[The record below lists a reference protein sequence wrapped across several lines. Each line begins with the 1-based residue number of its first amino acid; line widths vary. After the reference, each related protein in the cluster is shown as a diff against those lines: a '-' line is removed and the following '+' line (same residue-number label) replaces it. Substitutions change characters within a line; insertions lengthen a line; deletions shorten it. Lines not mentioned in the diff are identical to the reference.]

1 MRRSVRF
8 LVAFVVVVGMGLPAI
23 AQPIPPPLEKPF
35 NVESLWPQLMKGNDL
50 FASGVLRYT
59 QLNDIRRRT
68 ASGQNPPITVL
79 ACSDSRVPP
88 ELVFGRGLDDLFV
101 VRTAGNVADTFGIA
115 SIEYG
120 VAHHW
125 TKVIV
130 VLAHDR
136 CGAVT
141 EALKSVEPDTPSLI
155 ALVHRIREGIKGVD
169 LGTKK
174 RDMVRPAVI
183 ANAKASAHYL
193 VEHSEVIKKA
203 VDRKEL
209 EIVVAYYGFSEGKVL
224 KLETIR

>member
-8 LVAFVVVVGMGLPAI
+8 FFVLAVVVGIGLPAI
-23 AQPIPPPLEKPF
+23 SQPIPPPLQKPF
-35 NVESLWPQLMKGNDL
+35 TVRSLWPQLKAGNDL

-125 TKVIV
+125 TKVII

-141 EALKSVEPDTPSLI
+141 EALKTVEPDTPSLI
-155 ALVHRIREGIKGVD
+155 ELVHRIRDGIKDAD

-193 VEHSEVIKKA
+193 VDHSEVIKNA
-203 VDRKEL
+203 VDKKEV
-209 EIVVAYYGFSEGKVL
+209 EIVVAYYGFSDGKVVR
-224 KLETIR
+224 LETIR

>member
-8 LVAFVVVVGMGLPAI
+8 LFVLAVVVGMGLPAV
-23 AQPIPPPLEKPF
+23 AQPIPPPLQRPF
-35 NVESLWPQLMKGNDL
+35 TVRSLWPQLKAGNDL

-125 TKVIV
+125 TKVII

-141 EALKSVEPDTPSLI
+141 EALKTVEPDTPSLI
-155 ALVHRIREGIKGVD
+155 ELVHRIRDGIKGAD

-193 VEHSEVIKKA
+193 VDHSEVIKNA
-203 VDRKEL
+203 VDKKEV
-209 EIVVAYYGFSEGKVL
+209 EIVVAYYGFSDGKVVR
-224 KLETIR
+224 LETIR

>member
-8 LVAFVVVVGMGLPAI
+8 LFVLAVVVGMGPSV
-23 AQPIPPPLEKPF
+23 AQPIPPPLQKPF
-35 NVESLWPQLMKGNDL
+35 TVRSLWPQLKAGNDL

-59 QLNDIRRRT
+59 ELNGIRRRT

-125 TKVIV
+125 SKVII

-141 EALKSVEPDTPSLI
+141 EALKTVEPDTPSLI
-155 ALVHRIREGIKGVD
+155 ELVHRIRDGIKGAD

-193 VEHSEVIKKA
+193 VDHSEVIKNA
-203 VDRKEL
+203 VDKKEV
-209 EIVVAYYGFSEGKVL
+209 EIVVAYYGFSDGKVVR
-224 KLETIR
+224 LETIR